1 MDKYSDRNKLYIAIR
16 QLERAKLL
24 LNDGSA
30 ESQPIIEIIDKKIN
44 RYKNMINKL
53 SPSKEESWVQDPKE

>member
-1 MDKYSDRNKLYIAIR
+1 MDSYWDRNKLYIAIR
-16 QLERAKLL
+16 QLERAKIL

-30 ESQPIIEIIDKKIN
+30 ESHSVIEIIDKKIN

-53 SPSKEESWVQDPKE
+53 SPNREKS

>member
-1 MDKYSDRNKLYIAIR
+1 MDNYWDRTKLYIAIR
-16 QLERAKLL
+16 QLERAKIL

-44 RYKNMINKL
+44 RYKNMINNL
-53 SPSKEESWVQDPKE
+53 TTI